1 MCCRRGTGLSVTVR
15 HDWQRNVAV
24 SFGAV
29 RCVVPAA
36 ARLGECPVWSVREQV
51 LYWVDITGRRLHRFN
66 PASDSDTFYQLDE
79 DIGCIGPRGRG
90 GFIAGL
96 RSGLWLLD
104 ADGRKQRCIFVNE
117 SPQTSR
123 FNDGRCDR
131 AGRFWAGTIHEPRDR
146 PAACLYRVDPDL
158 CVTRVAG
165 DITVSNGLA
174 FSPDDRVM
182 YHADTPAH
190 VLYAY
195 DFTLATGAIGARRI
209 VRHFD
214 RKQPER
220 NYGGRPD
227 GAAVDSL
234 GRYWSAQY
242 EGGRVVCLAA
252 DGTELASIALPAR
265 RTTMCAFGGANL
277 RTLYVTSARDGA
289 SAEEL
294 ASHPRSGNLF
304 AIDLDFSGLPEP
316 EFGG

>member
-1 MCCRRGTGLSVTVR
+1 MKI
-15 HDWQRNVAV
+15 
-24 SFGAV
+24 GAV
-29 RCVVPAA
+29 QCVVPAG

-51 LYWVDITGRRLHRFN
+51 LYWVDIAGHRLHRFD
-66 PASDSDTFYQLDE
+66 PASGSDAFFQLDE
-79 DIGCIGPRGRG
+79 DIGCIGLRERG
-90 GFIAGL
+90 GFIAGV
-96 RSGLWLLD
+96 RSGIWLLD
-104 ADGRKQRCIFVNE
+104 AEGRKQRCVFVNE

-131 AGRFWAGTIHEPRDR
+131 AGRFWAGTIFEPRDR
-146 PAACLYRVDPDL
+146 PAASLYRVDPDL
-158 CVTRVAG
+158 RVTRVTG

-209 VRHFD
+209 VRNFERRQPD
-214 RKQPER
+214 RK
-220 NYGGRPD
+220 YGGRPD

-234 GRYWSAQY
+234 DRYWSTQY

-252 DGTELASIALPAR
+252 DGTELVSIALPVK
-265 RTTMCAFGGANL
+265 RTTMCAFGGPEL

-294 ASHPRSGNLF
+294 AAHPLSGGVF
-304 AIDLDFSGLPEP
+304 AIELDVAGLPEP